1 MTVPLSHST
10 SFVLD
15 LARQPDGY
23 LAPSSD
29 VIDELRNAGLVMT
42 QNVGDGFVI
51 VKAIRK
57 PSKRRCAHGKQ
68 WIWPEERIS
77 P

>member
-1 MTVPLSHST
+1 MTVPLSRSAT
-10 SFVLD
+10 FALD
-15 LARQPDGY
+15 LAKQRDGY

-42 QNVGDGFVI
+42 QDIGDGFMI
-51 VKAIRK
+51 VKAIPR